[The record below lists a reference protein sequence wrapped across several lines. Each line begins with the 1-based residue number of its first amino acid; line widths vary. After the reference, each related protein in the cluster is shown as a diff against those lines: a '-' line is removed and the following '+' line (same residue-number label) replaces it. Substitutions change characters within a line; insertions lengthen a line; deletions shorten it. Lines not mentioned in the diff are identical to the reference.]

1 MKFVSN
7 AQMRR
12 FAQQQHEI
20 QIRKAIR
27 AAQAPEGV
35 VPCPKGIHPPRWKAM
50 VRQILV
56 NGAPLS

>member
-7 AQMRR
+7 AQARR

-27 AAQAPEGV
+27 AAQAPAGV
-35 VPCPKGIHPPRWKAM
+35 VARPKGISDARWAAM
-50 VRQILV
+50 IKRVQNDI
-56 NGAPLS
+56 